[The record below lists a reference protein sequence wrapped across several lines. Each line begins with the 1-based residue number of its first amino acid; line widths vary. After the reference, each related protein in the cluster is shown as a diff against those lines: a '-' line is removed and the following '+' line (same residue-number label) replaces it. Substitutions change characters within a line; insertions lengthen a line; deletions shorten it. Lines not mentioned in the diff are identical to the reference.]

1 MRKLG
6 RIRSWT
12 VIIMAGTLA
21 SALSACSGSAAGGS
35 SGGSGG
41 ELRVGIHLSI
51 DSMNPFVAV
60 QTSSIAVFEYIYPA
74 LVQYNTDLKIV
85 PDFATSWSV
94 TPNGLTWTFHTHPGA
109 KWSDGH
115 PLTAS
120 DAAWTINTT
129 LKYATGGAAEF
140 AGYVAGVKSATAANA
155 NTLVIHM
162 TSPQAAF
169 LANIR
174 QMPILPEHIWSRY
187 AAGTNGA
194 NLRTFSNQPSP
205 GHPVASGGPFIC
217 TEYQQLGVSL
227 FTRNPD
233 YFGPKPEISGFG
245 LEYFTSPDAELLA
258 LRHGQVDAVWDLPP
272 SGARSLESDH
282 QIVVHSQLGL
292 NDHDFIFN
300 DYSKQ
305 TADPELTLP
314 IVHLAFDYAINRP
327 EIVKDAFDG
336 FAQPA
341 SSPVLAATGVWHDP
355 AIKPPPF
362 NLAKANQL
370 LNKAGFKMGPNGIR
384 IADGHPMSYQVVLAA
399 DELGAGSAAYQI
411 MQADFAKIGVQLT
424 LDSVDDA
431 TAAALEVAPSTKF
444 HIGMWGW
451 TPPPDPNFMLNTY
464 TCSQWGGWSETGLC
478 NSTYDS
484 LYDQQASEINPTKR
498 LQIVYQMERY
508 LQQELP
514 EIIYVDAD
522 WLDAWSNNWTG
533 FGETAQ
539 GFFTPLTTMGLLH
552 VHTDSAG
559 S

>member
-1 MRKLG
+1 MFKLG
-6 RIRSWT
+6 RFRSWAA
-12 VIIMAGTLA
+12 VAAAGAIALA
-21 SALSACSGSAAGGS
+21 VGACSGSSPGS
-35 SGGSGG
+35 NGGGSGG
-41 ELRVGIHLSI
+41 ELRIGIHLSL

-60 QTSSIAVFEYIYPA
+60 QVSSLSVFEYIYPA
-74 LVQYNTDLKIV
+74 LVQYSTDLKIV
-85 PDFATSWSV
+85 PGFATSWGAA
-94 TPNGLTWTFHTHPGA
+94 PNGLTWTFRTHPGA
-109 KWSDGH
+109 KWSDGQ
-115 PLTAS
+115 PLTAR

-140 AGYVAGVKSATAANA
+140 AGYVAGVKSATAVNA

-174 QMPILPEHIWSRY
+174 QMPILPEHIWSKY
-187 AAGTNGA
+187 AAGKNGA
-194 NLRTFSNQPSP
+194 NLRTFSNQPSQ
-205 GHPVASGGPFIC
+205 GHPIVSGGPFIC
-217 TEYQQLGVSL
+217 TSYQRLGVSL
-227 FTRNPD
+227 FTRNPN
-233 YFGPKPEISGFG
+233 YYGPKPEISGFG
-245 LEYFTSPDAELLA
+245 IEYFTSPDAQLLA
-258 LRHGQVDAVWDLPP
+258 LKNGQVDALWDLPP
-272 SGARSLESDH
+272 SGARSLASDH
-282 QIVVHSQLGL
+282 QVVVHSQLGL
-292 NDHDFIFN
+292 NAADFIFN

-305 TADPELTLP
+305 KVDPELTLP
-314 IVHLAFDYAINRP
+314 VVHLAFDYAINRP

-341 SSPVLAATGVWHDP
+341 SSPILAATGSWHDP

-362 NLAKANQL
+362 DLAKANQL
-370 LNKAGFKMGPNGIR
+370 LNRAGFKMGPNGVR
-384 IADGHPMSYQVVLAA
+384 IAFGHPMSYKVVLAA

-411 MQADFAKIGVQLT
+411 MQTDFAKIGVQLT
-424 LDSVDDA
+424 LDSVQDA

-478 NSTYDS
+478 NKSYDL
-484 LYDQQASEINPTKR
+484 LYNRQSSEMTPAKR

-508 LQQELP
+508 LSQEIP

-522 WLDAWSNNWTG
+522 WLDAWGSKWTG

-552 VHTDSAG
+552 VHLK
-559 S
+559 